1 MLRSKIIVF
10 YSFIAKRIAKLLWLN
25 VNCIVWLVNFYC
37 ILLLF
42 LDEYSAAGST
52 VCTQCPAGYTCSGG
66 TATQC
71 NAGQYSPAGGKT
83 ELNVTLVVMPED
95 KIKQQNLVHVYL
107 QLPVGFYQKK
117 VMCIFQWIQICL
129 PFVRVNKFTQ
139 YILIFSFVKVV
150 QMKQSKIF
158 LQIKNWFKYNS
169 KEWVHALFV
178 LYECTMAM
186 SEN

>member
-95 KIKQQNLVHVYL
+95 KIKQQNLVFTIACKFLSEKGDVH
-107 QLPVGFYQKK
+107 FS
-117 VMCIFQWIQICL
+117 
-129 PFVRVNKFTQ
+129 VNTNLFT
-139 YILIFSFVKVV
+139 FCS
-150 QMKQSKIF
+150 
-158 LQIKNWFKYNS
+158 
-169 KEWVHALFV
+169 
-178 LYECTMAM
+178 C
-186 SEN
+186 